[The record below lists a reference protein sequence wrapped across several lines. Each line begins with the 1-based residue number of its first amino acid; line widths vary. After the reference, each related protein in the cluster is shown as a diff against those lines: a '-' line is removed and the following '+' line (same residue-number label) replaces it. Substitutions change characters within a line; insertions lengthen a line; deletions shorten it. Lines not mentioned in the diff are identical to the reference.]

1 MDLDAPMSEATITV
15 DCQPDGDDWHCTV
28 KVGGDPGATRH
39 EVSVRADD
47 VQRLGSGATVDELL
61 RASFE
66 FLLEQEPR
74 ESILRAFDL
83 PMIGRYFPEYEREI
97 GQRLGS

>member
-1 MDLDAPMSEATITV
+1 MSEANITV
-15 DCQPDGDDWHCTV
+15 ECRPDGDDWHCTV
-28 KVGGDPGATRH
+28 KVGDDPGASRH

-47 VQRLGSGATVDELL
+47 VLRLGSGTTVDELV

-66 FLLEQEPR
+66 FLLEREPR
-74 ESILRAFDL
+74 ESILRAIEL
-83 PMIGRYFPEYEREI
+83 PMIGNYFPEYEREI